1 MDSHL
6 VERRNLFNVL
16 TTGGSYP
23 RPHRI
28 REESLLR
35 KNWQGSDFTSKTPLI
50 FGGQMTSLLNSR
62 NISDNNNNWLPC
74 RNLNMKG
81 RFIYGAIS

>member
-1 MDSHL
+1 MDSRL

-35 KNWQGSDFTSKTPLI
+35 KNWQGSDFASKTPLT
-50 FGGQMTSLLNSR
+50 FGG
-62 NISDNNNNWLPC
+62 
-74 RNLNMKG
+74 K
-81 RFIYGAIS
+81 